1 MKREHHS
8 EAFREQA
15 VRKALERGGD
25 RTIQSVADELGV
37 GLFTLKGWIK
47 QVRRQAR
54 EVDDSA
60 QVNPAMPS
68 AAQRLE
74 LLLGSAGLS
83 GEALRA
89 WCRQRGVYAHQ
100 LAAWKVVFA
109 QEADGGALKPLKAE
123 RDALK
128 AERDGLK
135 RQLQKR
141 DRALA
146 EAAALLVLSKK
157 FQALLAGADE

>member
-1 MKREHHS
+1 MQRQQYG

-15 VRKALERGGD
+15 VRKVLERGD
-25 RTIQSVADELGV
+25 RTIQSVAEELGV
-37 GLFTLKGWIK
+37 GLMRLKDWVK
-47 QVRRQAR
+47 QTRRRSRAVEAPGLAGAQA
-54 EVDDSA
+54 
-60 QVNPAMPS
+60 PT

-74 LLLGSAGLS
+74 LLLASAGLS
-83 GEALRA
+83 GEALQA

-100 LAAWKVVFA
+100 LSAWKAAFA
-109 QEADGGALKPLKAE
+109 QEGDGGAVKPLKAE

-135 RQLQKR
+135 RQLHKR
-141 DRALA
+141 DKALA

-157 FQALLAGADE
+157 FQALLGEADE